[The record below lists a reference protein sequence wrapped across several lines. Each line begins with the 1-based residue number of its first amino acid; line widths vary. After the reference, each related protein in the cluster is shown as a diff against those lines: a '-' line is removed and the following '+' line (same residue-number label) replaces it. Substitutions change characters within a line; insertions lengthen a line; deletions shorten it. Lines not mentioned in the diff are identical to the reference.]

1 MLKGLWQK
9 TAKLTLSGLALVL
22 LLTGGARADDKDL
35 RELRERMEKLEY
47 QNDELRRRLDQGPA
61 AMPSA
66 LQPVGAEEEQQKADD
81 KKAADKKGPEAE
93 PWIEVGKN
101 LGLKGV
107 WTGYQPWW
115 ETEDKSFRIHVGGRT
130 QFDVIWA
137 RSTDRVQFGRGGVG
151 NLGDAVNFRRAR
163 LEIDGWMYET
173 FDFFC
178 EYDFMNTANVDPALP
193 ANEANVI
200 NVPAPTDL
208 WGGLNHLPL
217 FGTVR
222 MGNMKPPISLEHLT
236 SSRYLDFIERS
247 PQFDPYFNRN
257 NGFEPGLMMA
267 NWTENERL
275 TWAVGVFKNN
285 NSIFGWN
292 VSDGDAQFNARV
304 TALPYFR
311 DEGRCMV
318 HLGFGVQYDAPDN
331 GVAQLR
337 ERWLLRNGGTSLHNT
352 VAQAFV
358 RGENQVILVPELFVN
373 LGPLSFQAEF
383 IANSLNHVTGFQTQS
398 QGVVALGND
407 TTTYFSHAFY
417 IQALYFL
424 TGEHRPY
431 GRTYLHSSGAAPTR
445 VVPFRNFFWLPGHG
459 CPNPFSSGAWQVG
472 ARYGYSDLSNH
483 GIFGGQ
489 INEVTL
495 GLNWF
500 LNPNV
505 KLQWNYDIGYRGQLG
520 PLSSSNG
527 TFQGFATRLAFD
539 F

>member
-61 AMPSA
+61 AMPSM
-66 LQPVGAEEEQQKADD
+66 LQPVGAEEEKADD
-81 KKAADKKGPEAE
+81 KKVADAKVPEKD

-101 LGLKGV
+101 LGLKGAWV
-107 WTGYQPWW
+107 GYQPWL

-178 EYDFMNTANVDPALP
+178 EYDFMNTANVDPGTP
-193 ANEANVI
+193 SNEANTI

-208 WGGLNHLPL
+208 WGALNHLPL
-217 FGTVR
+217 LGTVR
-222 MGNMKPPISLEHLT
+222 MGNMKPPISIEHLT

-247 PQFDPYFNRN
+247 ALFDPYFNRN

-285 NSIFGWN
+285 NTIFGWN

-304 TALPYFR
+304 TALPYYR

-318 HLGFGVQYDAPDN
+318 HLGFGAQYDAPDN

-352 VAQAFV
+352 VAQAFI
-358 RGENQVILVPELFVN
+358 RGENQVILMPELFVN

-383 IANSLNHVTGFQTQS
+383 LANFLDHVTGFQTQS
-398 QGVVALGND
+398 QGAVALGND
-407 TTTYFSHAFY
+407 TTTYFSHGFY
-417 IQALYFL
+417 VQALYFL

-431 GRTYLHSSGAAPTR
+431 GRTYLHSSGSAPTR
-445 VVPFRNFFWLPGHG
+445 VVPYRNFFWLPGHG

-489 INEVTL
+489 INEATI

-505 KLQWNYDIGYRGQLG
+505 KLQWNYDVGYRGQLG
-520 PLSSSNG
+520 PASSSNG